1 MLKSTFSILLAILRW
16 ARRSIL
22 LIGCIFFLTLNV
34 LTLTSTFVQSAL
46 ASSLGIM
53 GIKSVYSTLDTS
65 LKSKDRSIRKQK
77 NINRK
82 LSSDLSKEKQF
93 NRTVKSDYK
102 IEREK
107 RIALQTDI
115 QRRKDGVKNIGR
127 GVSSRTLRLAGM
139 NVAAVPMEAVPVAGV
154 FAILTVTAAELHM
167 TCANIADIDQIYLTM
182 GIETDNTQ
190 ATVACMNYISEFED
204 YNKDIG
210 QLAEKITKWIDP
222 IDDVADEIE
231 ESAADLTNSLYHE
244 YDEAAHEVDEWAH
257 EIDEIVGEI
266 DDLKNAIKEW
276 WKDVK
281 RDIKRFFKKVKKALF

>member
-1 MLKSTFSILLAILRW
+1 MLRSTSSILLAILRW

-46 ASSLGIM
+46 AASMGALGVPT
-53 GIKSVYSTLDTS
+53 VYSTLDRIIQG
-65 LKSKDRSIRKQK
+65 KNKEIRKERRL
-77 NINRK
+77 NRHVK
-82 LSSDLSKEKQF
+82 ADLQAEK
-93 NRTVKSDYK
+93 T
-102 IEREK
+102 
-107 RIALQTDI
+107 
-115 QRRKDGVKNIGR
+115 RRKSLEKDFKLKKSRVKKIGR

-167 TCANIADIDQIYLTM
+167 TCANIADIDKIYQAM

-281 RDIKRFFKKVKKALF
+281 RDVKRFFKKIKNVF